1 MDTTSPPHTG
11 FFASTLQ
18 KTKFNISKL
27 GKKQFY
33 KDTLNRN
40 LNYNSVNS
48 LNLTL
53 SNESTLLNNSTSLS
67 ASNLNNMNNKSYLKR
82 TNSSKEVN
90 LNKNIFIVTSS
101 RI

>member
-18 KTKFNISKL
+18 KTKLNISKL

-40 LNYNSVNS
+40 SNYNSVNS
-48 LNLTL
+48 LNLTIP
-53 SNESTLLNNSTSLS
+53 NESSLLNNSTSLS
-67 ASNLNNMNNKSYLKR
+67 ASNLNDINEKSYLNR
-82 TNSSKEVN
+82 TNSSKDVKFKTK
-90 LNKNIFIVTSS
+90 LFMVT
-101 RI
+101 